1 MDTSSN
7 IQNYT
12 HSEIEIFTNGYE
24 IRLKPIIADLN
35 ILTHY
40 PMNITLCE

>member
-1 MDTSSN
+1 MDTPSN
-7 IQNYT
+7 IKNYT
-12 HSEIEIFTNGYE
+12 HSETEIFTNEYE

-35 ILTHY
+35 IQTHY